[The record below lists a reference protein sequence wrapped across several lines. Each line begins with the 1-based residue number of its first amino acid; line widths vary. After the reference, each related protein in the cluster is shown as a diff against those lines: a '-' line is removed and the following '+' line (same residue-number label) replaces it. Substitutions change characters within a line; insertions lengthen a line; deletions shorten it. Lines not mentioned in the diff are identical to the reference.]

1 MKKVYV
7 TNKGPHNYT
16 DAEQFGELIYCT
28 DGPLDKFD
36 LSEMYREISSAMA
49 DSGPDDYILL
59 TSLTSLCSVACAYF
73 AAKHGEL
80 HVLIHKGDGYVE
92 RSIYFTE

>member
-7 TNKGPHNYT
+7 TNKGPHNYS
-16 DAEQFGELIYCT
+16 DAEAFGVLAYIT
-28 DGPLDKFD
+28 DGLVDKFD
-36 LSEMYREISSAMA
+36 ISQMYRSCDEAMA
-49 DSGPDDYILL
+49 DSEPDDYILL